1 MENIVAETGK
11 RGENEDAMI
20 NEFKEN
26 TLFNIMT
33 RFYENDDEGVIVDKI
48 KASVYHKA
56 DYVDLAIKDFIANI

>member
-1 MENIVAETGK
+1 MEEKVNIVPE
-11 RGENEDAMI
+11 RGEVEDVMI